1 MASKQKK
8 RKTETKAD
16 VDEFIENL
24 DDGEYYPDSEF
35 SDNDDNDEDSFHN
48 LPDADENNTDDIRF
62 VKDEVSKKL
71 ALETLSEILNE
82 QNYNPAVPQE
92 RKIYKVN
99 VGKDKVL
106 TWTTDKPNVS
116 RKRNESNIIRNKHGP
131 SRFAKDIKYD
141 SIAGHY

>member
-8 RKTETKAD
+8 RKTETEAD
-16 VDEFIENL
+16 VEEFIENL

-35 SDNDDNDEDSFHN
+35 SDNDDNDEDSFRN

-62 VKDEVSKKL
+62 VKDEISKKL

-92 RKIYKVN
+92 RKIYKAN

-106 TWTTDKPNVS
+106 TWTIDKPNVS
-116 RKRNESNIIRNKHGP
+116 RKRNESNIIRNKPGL